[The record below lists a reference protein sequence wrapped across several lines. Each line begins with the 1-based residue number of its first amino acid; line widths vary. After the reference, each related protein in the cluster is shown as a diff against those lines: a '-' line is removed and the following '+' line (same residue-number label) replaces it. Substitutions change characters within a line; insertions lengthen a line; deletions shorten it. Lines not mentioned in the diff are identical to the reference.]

1 MPVGSESQAGMSGK
15 LNSADN
21 CWRGWVKRLILS
33 HRITLSRADQC
44 GNSIPGSISQRMG
57 TETEGCVLA
66 ETSDIMRP
74 KMKDF
79 QVNIITMGVTTI
91 TIGISTGGP
100 YGL

>member
-1 MPVGSESQAGMSGK
+1 
-15 LNSADN
+15 
-21 CWRGWVKRLILS
+21 
-33 HRITLSRADQC
+33 
-44 GNSIPGSISQRMG
+44 MG